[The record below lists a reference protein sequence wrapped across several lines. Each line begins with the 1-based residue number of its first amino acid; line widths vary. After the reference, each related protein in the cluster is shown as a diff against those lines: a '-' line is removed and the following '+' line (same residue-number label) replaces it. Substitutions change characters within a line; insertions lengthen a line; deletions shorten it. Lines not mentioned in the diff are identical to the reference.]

1 MYVLKTAGITTKK
14 RIHEFKTV
22 MRSRQNEKKNPEESG
37 KEKTVIRQIE
47 NSIIY
52 QASIN
57 PQNNIAILI
66 VHKIGFKIKQK
77 TRVKGGWLH
86 NNKMFHLLRGT

>member
-1 MYVLKTAGITTKK
+1 
-14 RIHEFKTV
+14 
-22 MRSRQNEKKNPEESG
+22 MRKKNPEESG

-66 VHKIGFKIKQK
+66 VHKIGFKIK
-77 TRVKGGWLH
+77 
-86 NNKMFHLLRGT
+86 